1 MPKPSEKITAWIGTL
16 SPADEL
22 AVRMAFSLS
31 NPWCR
36 EDKPWQLRVAELA
49 AQFIKSDEDRRQY
62 ETRAAKIAR
71 DMEGAVEELKAQTA
85 IPATAP
91 NTPS

>member
-1 MPKPSEKITAWIGTL
+1 MAWIGTL
-16 SPADEL
+16 SPGDEL
-22 AVRMAFSLS
+22 AVRMAFCSS

-36 EDKPWQLRVAELA
+36 EDKPWQLRIAELA
-49 AQFIKSDEDRRQY
+49 TQCVKSDEDRRQY
-62 ETRAAKIAR
+62 EARAAKIAR
-71 DMEGAVEELKAQTA
+71 EMEGAVEELKAQTA